1 MFNAVFVLTRAQ
13 LLIARNTLWR
23 GKIGRKLG
31 WIALIVGLGFAA
43 WGVYTL
49 MSAAVEALNTPEFQ
63 EILQEAAADAP
74 PGTAFPTDVR
84 PYLVALPSTAMF
96 GALVLLVLT
105 SFSTVLSSLYLSS
118 DIDML
123 LVAPVPMRAVFVVKF
138 FGGLVLPYGLLFL
151 LLGPALLGFGQGMGY
166 GPAYY
171 LVALLA
177 LAMVPLLPFSIG
189 SLLVIAVVR
198 VVPARRARELLGVF
212 GGMVGIGWYV
222 LTQFSPELSDNVSG
236 AQTLGWLARVNTPWL
251 PSSWAGRALTAAGE
265 GQWATLL
272 LFGGLFALVSF
283 GAFFG
288 ALLVGERV
296 YYAGWSNMATQ
307 GGKVKNRKSKV
318 RGQEP
323 GARSRGLGFGLPPD
337 SAAIF
342 AKDLRVFPRDLRN
355 VQQLIFPLVIA
366 GISIFRLVSGPL
378 DSGSAPDERFAI
390 FTLLA
395 PVGISAFVCL
405 TISAALGGTNIS
417 REGKGFWQLKIA
429 PVSGWRIMLG
439 KFALAYAP
447 YPIVGTLLIAVIA
460 ILQRSNLLDTITALV
475 LVLMTGLGTSAI
487 TLGLGAAFPRFD
499 WVNPNQQASVKA
511 GCLSVILYPV
521 YLGVAF
527 GAAIGLP
534 LLASV
539 FNDTLGGF
547 GVLLS
552 VLGWVIAIV
561 LTAAVTWG
569 FLAFGAQRL
578 EAIEV

>member
-1 MFNAVFVLTRAQ
+1 MRAQ
-13 LLIARNTLWR
+13 FLITRNTLWR
-23 GKIGRKLG
+23 GKIGRKIG
-31 WIALIVGLGFAA
+31 WVVLAVGLGFAA
-43 WGVYTL
+43 WGIYTL
-49 MSAAVEALNTPEFQ
+49 MGAAVELLNSAEFA
-63 EILQEAAADAP
+63 EILQEAAAEAP
-74 PGTAFPTDVR
+74 PGTTFPTDVR

-105 SFSTVLSSLYLSS
+105 SFGTVLSSLYLSG

-138 FGGLVLPYGLLFL
+138 FGGLVLPYILLFL

-166 GPAYY
+166 GPVYY
-171 LVALLA
+171 LAALLA
-177 LAMVPLLPFSIG
+177 LALVPLLPFSLG

-222 LTQFSPELSDNVSG
+222 LTQFTPELTDNVSG

-251 PSSWAGRALTAAGE
+251 PSAWAGRALTAAGE

-272 LFGGLFALVSF
+272 VFGGLFVLISF
-283 GAFFG
+283 GAFAG
-288 ALLVGERV
+288 ALLLGERV

-307 GGKVKNRKSKV
+307 GGKVKSKK
-318 RGQEP
+318 P
-323 GARSRGLGFGLPPD
+323 KARRRSSAGRSQASWISLPAD

-355 VQQLIFPLVIA
+355 VQQMIFPLVIA
-366 GISIFRLVSGPL
+366 GISMFRLISSPL
-378 DSGSAPDERFAI
+378 APGSAPDDRFAI

-395 PVGISAFVCL
+395 PVGITGFVCL
-405 TISAALGGTNIS
+405 MLSAALGGTNIS

-429 PVSGWRIMLG
+429 PISGWRIILG

-447 YPIVGTLLIAVIA
+447 YPVVGTLFIALIA
-460 ILQRSNLLDTITALV
+460 ILQRSSLLDTLTALALV
-475 LVLMTGLGTSAI
+475 LITGLGTSAI

-499 WVNPNQQASVKA
+499 WVNPNQQASIQA
-511 GCLSVILYPV
+511 GCLSPILYTL
-521 YLGVAF
+521 YLGLAL

-534 LLASV
+534 LLSQIV
-539 FNDTLGGF
+539 GGF
-547 GVLLS
+547 VVPLTI
-552 VLGWVIAIV
+552 LGWLIALAV
-561 LTAAVTWG
+561 TAGVTWG
-569 FLAFGAQRL
+569 FLAFGARRL